1 MFAAC
6 LDHGNLMNKKLP
18 SDILNH
24 IFTLM
29 SGSFA
34 EQDAWIPIYL
44 ISFGGSGSN
53 VMPSPKDSGCSGWN
67 DPVGKIGT
75 WHIKKK
81 KKKMSHSYHM
91 DEDVWFVYPW
101 IGSHAD
107 QIKKK
112 NNNSAVIYF
121 IHAHF
126 LKTTKLCTQGRISIS
141 MQSLPYWI
149 TTNGPTWHC
158 KAEVFGCNLW
168 SSEGEFMCCLNII

>member
-29 SGSFA
+29 SASFA
-34 EQDAWIPIYL
+34 EQDAWNPIYL

-81 KKKMSHSYHM
+81 KKICPTVTTWMRRCL
-91 DEDVWFVYPW
+91 VCLP
-101 IGSHAD
+101 
-107 QIKKK
+107 
-112 NNNSAVIYF
+112 
-121 IHAHF
+121 
-126 LKTTKLCTQGRISIS
+126 LKRFTC
-141 MQSLPYWI
+141 
-149 TTNGPTWHC
+149 
-158 KAEVFGCNLW
+158 
-168 SSEGEFMCCLNII
+168 

>member
-29 SGSFA
+29 SASFA
-34 EQDAWIPIYL
+34 EQDAWNPIYL

-81 KKKMSHSYHM
+81 KKMSHSYHM
-91 DEDVWFVYPW
+91 DEKMFGLFTPEAV
-101 IGSHAD
+101 HML
-107 QIKKK
+107 IKKK
-112 NNNSAVIYF
+112 TKKKNNSAVIYF

-141 MQSLPYWI
+141 MQSLPY
-149 TTNGPTWHC
+149 
-158 KAEVFGCNLW
+158 
-168 SSEGEFMCCLNII
+168 

>member
-1 MFAAC
+1 
-6 LDHGNLMNKKLP
+6 MNKKLP

-29 SGSFA
+29 SASFA
-34 EQDAWIPIYL
+34 EQDAWNPIYL

-81 KKKMSHSYHM
+81 KKCPTVTTWMRRCLVCLPLKRFTCWSNN
-91 DEDVWFVYPW
+91 
-101 IGSHAD
+101 
-107 QIKKK
+107 KKK
-112 NNNSAVIYF
+112 KNNSAVIYF